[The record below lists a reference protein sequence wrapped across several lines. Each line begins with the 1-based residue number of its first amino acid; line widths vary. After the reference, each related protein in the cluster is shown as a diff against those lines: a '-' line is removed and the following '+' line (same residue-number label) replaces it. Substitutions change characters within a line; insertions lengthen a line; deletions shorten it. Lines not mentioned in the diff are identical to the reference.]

1 MRVIEDEL
9 ASGLHRGRDDAARS
23 YRLALNCALGMLAR
37 REHSAV
43 ELTEK
48 LRRKSHSRDQVLRV
62 LDHLKTENLQSD
74 ERFVEGYVHSRVGRG
89 FGPMH
94 IRNELNRR
102 GISEALVE
110 AKLTRSADFWIAVAQ
125 GAVRKRFRHVQTKH
139 VQTKEE
145 EMIARKENE
154 FMDDI
159 DKSATVTSARD
170 HWHRQARFLA
180 RRGFPADLIYRVLGG
195 SGR

>member
-1 MRVIEDEL
+1 
-9 ASGLHRGRDDAARS
+9 
-23 YRLALNCALGMLAR
+23 
-37 REHSAV
+37 
-43 ELTEK
+43 
-48 LRRKSHSRDQVLRV
+48 
-62 LDHLKTENLQSD
+62 
-74 ERFVEGYVHSRVGRG
+74 
-89 FGPMH
+89 MH

-125 GAVRKRFRHVQTKH
+125 GAVRKRFRHVQTK
-139 VQTKEE
+139 EE

-170 HWHRQARFLA
+170 HWQRQARFLA